1 MKIKQLIHQQKL
13 PMKPALYEFRN
24 RLLYL
29 KTEIKIMGKIKNISL
44 AGEGRAKIE
53 WVKSYMP
60 VLNLIEKD
68 FAQRKPFAGKKIS
81 MSIHLEAKTAYLAHV
96 LRAGGAEVFVTGCN
110 PLSTRDEIAAS
121 LTKDGFEVNAVHGAS
136 MQEYEEHLTA
146 TLSCHPNLMID
157 DGGDFTNIL
166 HNQRRELANNLTG
179 GCEETTTGIHRLKSL
194 EKSGK
199 LRFPMI
205 DVNGADCKHLFDN
218 RYGTGQST
226 FDGIM
231 HTTNLIIAGQTVVV
245 AGYGWCGR
253 GIAMRAKGLGAIVI
267 VTEIDYVK
275 AIEARMDGFAVMP
288 MREAAKAGDLF
299 ITVTGCE
306 DVITKEH
313 FEVMKDGA
321 VMCNAGHFDVEINKN
336 DLSKIAAEIF
346 ERKENIM
353 GYKTADGRILNL
365 LAEGRLVNLAAGN
378 GHPAEIMD
386 MSFAIQAKSLE
397 YLANNPGLSPALYDV
412 PKNIDREIAALKLAS
427 MGAEIDV
434 LTEAQKKYIEG

>member
-1 MKIKQLIHQQKL
+1 MSRIKDINLAKTG
-13 PMKPALYEFRN
+13 YE
-24 RLLYL
+24 
-29 KTEIKIMGKIKNISL
+29 
-44 AGEGRAKIE
+44 KIE

-68 FAQRKPFAGKKIS
+68 FAEKKPFAGKKIS

-110 PLSTRDEIAAS
+110 PLSTRDDVAAS
-121 LTKDGFEVNAVHGAS
+121 LVNDGFEVNAVHGAS
-136 MQEYEEHLTA
+136 MREYEEHLIA
-146 TLSCHPNLMID
+146 ALSCRPDLMID
-157 DGGDFTNIL
+157 DGGDFTNLL
-166 HNQRRELANNLTG
+166 HGPKPELAKNLIG

-194 EKSGK
+194 QKSGK

-205 DVNGADCKHLFDN
+205 NVNDADCKHLFDN

-253 GIAMRAKGLGAIVI
+253 GIAMRAKGMGAIVV

-288 MREAAKAGDLF
+288 MSEAAKLGDLF
-299 ITVTGCE
+299 ITVTGCN
-306 DVITKEH
+306 DVISEEH
-313 FEVMKDGA
+313 FKVMKDGA
-321 VMCNAGHFDVEINKN
+321 VMCNSGHFDVEIDKKA
-336 DLSKIAAEIF
+336 LSVMSVEIT
-346 ERKENIM
+346 ERKENIT
-353 GYKTADGRILNL
+353 GYKMPDGRILNL

-397 YLANNPGLSPALYDV
+397 YLAGTSKANNHLQPALYNV
-412 PKNIDREIAALKLAS
+412 PKDIDREIAALKLAS
-427 MGAEIDV
+427 MGAEIDA
-434 LTEAQKKYIEG
+434 LTEEQKKYMDVEV